1 MKDRE
6 TLTKELTEIRKVIAE
21 RVDDL
26 VMIHNWENN
35 EIKSS
40 IVDLLHQ
47 KSDIFKDITK
57 LNEKE

>member
-35 EIKSS
+35 EIKSG
-40 IVDLLHQ
+40 IVNLLHQ
-47 KSDIFKDITK
+47 KSDIFKDIAK

>member
-6 TLTKELTEIRKVIAE
+6 TLRKELIEIRKVITE

-26 VMIHNWENN
+26 VTKHNWENN

-47 KSDIFKDITK
+47 KDDIFRDISK
-57 LNEKE
+57 LNG

>member
-1 MKDRE
+1 MKGRE

-47 KSDIFKDITK
+47 KSDI

>member
-1 MKDRE
+1 
-6 TLTKELTEIRKVIAE
+6 LLIRKVIAE

-47 KSDIFKDITK
+47 KSDIFKDIAK